1 MLPAHFQLAKLKNAN
16 NVRKLEELKGN
27 RAATKI
33 QAIQRGKQ
41 TRKDPSIYV
50 GKLNRTLAIL
60 EKIKINQEK
69 MNHVALINE
78 HFLANKDIG
87 ITSVESAPRVHFELS
102 KDLIHTTPISLQQM
116 IPMKFKQEYERA
128 VVDIKYDIKQIE
140 AMGLSVQHNSY
151 MKPIQDVGFP
161 ISHSVCDPTGACQ
174 DHTTRVSLSI
184 YFVTGW
190 NQLHFPFKAMID
202 DRLTTATP
210 DNERKPKRIQILP
223 ATPLEI
229 KFIKKLTD
237 FVKNLK
243 LDQTSWHTFHQ
254 SEESDY
260 SGDDT
265 KYPSTS
271 KAIGGGIAVRKNKRR
286 LTLKNTRKKQG
297 ETKSGCKRRKT
308 RKGKQ
313 RRKRKKRKRRRKT
326 KKKKRNGEN

>member
-1 MLPAHFQLAKLKNAN
+1 MLPAFEQNLHNLEMGRQKKLYA
-16 NVRKLEELKGN
+16 LKKN

-33 QAIQRGKQ
+33 QSIQRGKQ
-41 TRKDPSIYV
+41 TREDPSIYV

-69 MNHVALINE
+69 MNRIVALNE
-78 HFLANKDIG
+78 HFLASKDMG

-128 VVDIKYDIKQIE
+128 VADIKYDIKQIE
-140 AMGLSVQHNSY
+140 AIGLSVQHDSY

-161 ISHSVCDPTGACQ
+161 ISHSVCDPKGACQ

-271 KAIGGGIAVRKNKRR
+271 TAIGGGIAVRKNKRR

>member
-1 MLPAHFQLAKLKNAN
+1 MLPAFEQNLHNLEMGRQNKLYA
-16 NVRKLEELKGN
+16 LKKN

-33 QAIQRGKQ
+33 QSIQRGKQ
-41 TRKDPSIYV
+41 TREDPSIYV

-69 MNHVALINE
+69 MNRIVALNE
-78 HFLANKDIG
+78 HFLASKDMG

-128 VVDIKYDIKQIE
+128 VVDLKYDIKQIE
-140 AMGLSVQHNSY
+140 AIGLSVQHDSY

-243 LDQTSWHTFHQ
+243 LDQTSWHTFHK

-265 KYPSTS
+265 KYPATST
-271 KAIGGGIAVRKNKRR
+271 AIGGGITSRKNKRR
-286 LTLKNTRKKQG
+286 LTLKKQR
-297 ETKSGCKRRKT
+297 ETKSGGKT
-308 RKGKQ
+308 RKG
-313 RRKRKKRKRRRKT
+313 RKRKKRKTKRKRKRRT
-326 KKKKRNGEN
+326 KRR

>member
-1 MLPAHFQLAKLKNAN
+1 MLPAHLQLAKLKNAN
-16 NVRKLEELKGN
+16 DVRKLEELKRN

-41 TRKDPSIYV
+41 TREDPTIYV

-78 HFLANKDIG
+78 HFLANKDMG
-87 ITSVESAPRVHFELS
+87 ITSVESAPNVHFELS

-140 AMGLSVQHNSY
+140 AIGLSVQHRSF
-151 MKPIQDVGFP
+151 MMPVQDVSFP
-161 ISHSVCDPTGACQ
+161 ISHKVCDPTGACQ
-174 DHTTRVSLSI
+174 DHTTLVSLSI
-184 YFVTGW
+184 YYARPISI
-190 NQLHFPFKAMID
+190 PFKAMID
-202 DRLTTATP
+202 DRLTTVGP
-210 DNERKPKRIQILP
+210 GNERRPKRIQILP

-229 KFIKKLTD
+229 NFIKKLTA

-271 KAIGGGIAVRKNKRR
+271 TAIGGGIAVRKNKRR

-297 ETKSGCKRRKT
+297 ETKSG
-308 RKGKQ
+308 GK
-313 RRKRKKRKRRRKT
+313 RRKT
-326 KKKKRNGEN
+326 KKKRKKRKTRKKIKRKTRKRSRR